1 MRRSVRQALLFGKW
15 KGSGIRQILG
25 QQQLRIR
32 GRRHSLCR
40 RAPPEHMDAHSV
52 KDRAKEAY
60 GQALATVQKAQTP
73 LDADASFFA
82 LQEDMDMSTVQ
93 EKAASKPFVES
104 EISGVRADIAE
115 RFGEL
120 KSALADI
127 KSDNAEQANKQLRT
141 IITALILMTA
151 VLGLLMAFLPQP
163 EPPIYPPVIVHSPPA
178 SPATDTATPVADAP
192 APLPVESE

>member
-1 MRRSVRQALLFGKW
+1 MSRRW
-15 KGSGIRQILG
+15 
-25 QQQLRIR
+25 
-32 GRRHSLCR
+32 RRCKSAN
-40 RAPPEHMDAHSV
+40 APF
-52 KDRAKEAY
+52 
-60 GQALATVQKAQTP
+60 
-73 LDADASFFA
+73 ADASFFA

-104 EISGVRADIAE
+104 EMSGVRADIAE

-127 KSDNAEQANKQLRT
+127 KADNAEQANKQLRT

-178 SPATDTATPVADAP
+178 SPVTDMETSAADAP